1 MLKVSGKRI
10 DNLYNMGISYN
21 FSSQMLKKSKSLYA
35 YLKQKFLELTRT
47 SLRVFIFE
55 KFEKC
60 ITNVSLWT
68 MVEFIG
74 SSLKNHALLNS

>member
-21 FSSQMLKKSKSLYA
+21 FSSQMLKKSKSLYV
-35 YLKQKFLELTRT
+35 YLRQKCLELTRT

-55 KFEKC
+55 KFEKG
-60 ITNVSLWT
+60 ITHVSLWT
-68 MVEFIG
+68 MVEF
-74 SSLKNHALLNS
+74 K